1 LTKLTACFMIKVGCC
16 GFPTSMRKY
25 YESFSLVEVQRTFY
39 AYPRI
44 STVTKWRAEAPS
56 NFEFTVKAHQDI
68 SHRHRFKTEASVQA
82 FEQMKQI
89 CNVLK
94 AQILLIQTPASF
106 RSDKLSDAIDFFQT
120 VERDNITLVWET
132 RGPDWDK
139 PETRAALSKALK
151 KVDVPHVVDP
161 LKNLPVH
168 TNDLAYFR
176 LHGMGKR
183 LYHYKYS
190 DDELARL
197 RKLIARFENE
207 SAEVYVLFNNL
218 AMWDD
223 ATRFQH
229 CLKTGSDPA

>member
-1 LTKLTACFMIKVGCC
+1 MTKLTACLMIKVGCC

-25 YESFSLVEVQRTFY
+25 YENFSLVETQRTFY

-56 NFEFTVKAHQDI
+56 NFEFAVKAYQDI
-68 SHRHRFKTEASVQA
+68 THTLRFKTEASVQA

-94 AQILLIQTPASF
+94 ARILLIQTPASF
-106 RSDKLSDAIDFFQT
+106 WSDKLSDAINFFET
-120 VERDNITLVWET
+120 VERGNITLVWET

-151 KVDVPHVVDP
+151 KVDVSHVVDP
-161 LKNLPVH
+161 LKNLPAHIGAV
-168 TNDLAYFR
+168 AYFR

-197 RKLIARFENE
+197 RKLIAQFESE
-207 SAEVYVLFNNL
+207 RAEVYVLFNNL

-223 ATRFQH
+223 AARFQRY
-229 CLKTGSDPA
+229 LKTSPDPA